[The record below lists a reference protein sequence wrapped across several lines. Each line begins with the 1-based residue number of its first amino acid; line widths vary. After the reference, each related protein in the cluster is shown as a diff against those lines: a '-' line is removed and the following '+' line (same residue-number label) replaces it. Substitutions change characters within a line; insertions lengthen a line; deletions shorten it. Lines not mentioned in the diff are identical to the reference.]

1 MVFYTIQGDILPLSE
16 IAKDNRRSVILLQI
30 NQRRLY
36 AINFNDDYS
45 IEQEGTRITVKDNV
59 VHDETAEVSRFHG
72 LKKSEKYVFP
82 SFLRKVSISLPKG
95 NNFTNKQVGDSV
107 SNAL

>member
-1 MVFYTIQGDILPLSE
+1 MF
-16 IAKDNRRSVILLQI
+16 
-30 NQRRLY
+30 
-36 AINFNDDYS
+36 AINLNDDYS
-45 IEQEGTRITVKDNV
+45 IEQQGTRITVKDNAI
-59 VHDETAEVSRFHG
+59 HDETAEVKGLYG

-95 NNFTNKQVGDSV
+95 NNFTNKQVGESV